1 MADIA
6 DLLAQKADIDRQVLD
21 AMAAAETELLA
32 AKEAYRADPT
42 NETAQRRLDA
52 IAAIQAIRAAVRAGR
67 PLAVAGDAFVVA
79 STTSEG

>member
-6 DLLAQKADIDRQVLD
+6 DLLAQKADIDRQV
-21 AMAAAETELLA
+21 
-32 AKEAYRADPT
+32 
-42 NETAQRRLDA
+42 LDA